1 MRDHLMGWQGLS
13 VLIADREPHPRKPIL
28 GPVPM
33 TSAQGERLT
42 AFEKGDHSP
51 KEPVRIRCACG
62 QMGAFGVTHRTSAC
76 ERKVGSEPEEPRP
89 FWTASLCEC
98 HDNHVP
104 CLHCEEC
111 DAHTAGIHP
120 WKNTDWYEGKPPVD
134 GVYKG
139 WYVRGGPDEAGM
151 IEELKEVSKRGG
163 GWEFLVKNGC
173 HGNEPDVGV
182 RHFWKPAW

>member
-51 KEPVRIRCACG
+51 KDPE
-62 QMGAFGVTHRTSAC
+62 GV
-76 ERKVGSEPEEPRP
+76 EKLWGIGLDSEEQRP
-89 FWTASLCEC
+89 FWTASSCEC
-98 HDNHVP
+98 GCNQNGSI
-104 CLHCEEC
+104 CQYCKEC
-111 DAHTAGIHP
+111 DARTAGIHP
-120 WKNTDWYEGKPPVD
+120 WKGTGWYEGKPPVD

-151 IEELKEVSKRGG
+151 IEELKGVSKRDG
-163 GWEFLVKNGC
+163 GWEFLVKNGW
-173 HGNEPDVGV
+173 HGNEPDVGA